1 MSGTTNVIASTIS
14 IKDLIA
20 HHKLAVNINQAA
32 NAQAQDVGKLAWA
45 NPADLLIPLDVQRE
59 LNTAHAMKIALG
71 FEFRNMKPATGFRD
85 PVSGKILIT
94 DGQHTVTGA
103 ALCSIPLVPVY
114 VHDLPAGITAE
125 EALSMQSKVFLRIN
139 RSNKPVNLYTIYKN
153 ELIQKDPGH
162 LNLAAMC
169 AKVGVTPCL
178 NHNNR
183 AGAVS
188 HIKNLNT
195 SWFQIGEQETEDALK
210 FMRKYF
216 PTEPIYGAML
226 VGLTLF
232 IKKMNNYQARNK
244 ADAVWDPT
252 LLATALSKNGTLKL
266 KEIYE
271 ELHELNRNIG
281 HYGASSTTQQ
291 WVAGMIRET
300 YNEYIRTNGL
310 SQIQLGRYC

>member
-1 MSGTTNVIASTIS
+1 MSVSTNVIASTIAV
-14 IKDLIA
+14 KDLIA
-20 HHKLAVNINQAA
+20 NNKLAVNINHAA
-32 NAQAQDVGKLAWA
+32 SVQKQNVGKLTWA
-45 NPADLLIPLDVQRE
+45 VPGDLLIPQDVQRD
-59 LNTAHAMKIALG
+59 LNTAHAMKIAQTFSFL
-71 FEFRNMKPATGFRD
+71 NMKPATGFRD
-85 PVSGKILIT
+85 PVTGKILIT

-103 ALCSIPLVPVY
+103 ALCGIPLVPVY
-114 VHDLPAGITAE
+114 VHDLPAGITADQ
-125 EALSMQSKVFLRIN
+125 ALAMQSKQFLSIN
-139 RSNKPVNLYTIYKN
+139 LSNKPVNLYTIYKN
-153 ELIQKDPGH
+153 MLIQKDPGH
-162 LNLAAMC
+162 LALDAMC
-169 AKVGVTPCL
+169 QKVGVTPCL

-183 AGAVS
+183 PGAIS

-216 PTEPIYGAML
+216 PAETIHGAML
-226 VGLTLF
+226 VGITLF
-232 IKKMNNYQARNK
+232 IKKMNAYQARNK
-244 ADAVWDPT
+244 ADAVWDPSI
-252 LLATALSKNGTLKL
+252 LATALSQNGTLKL
-266 KEIYE
+266 KEIYD